1 MALNRFC
8 NGFSKICPK
17 FASTS
22 ILLASADTVSLP
34 QCINWQDYF
43 STWCW
48 LIRWII
54 LNFEYRSDTFF
65 GFPCGVVS
73 CSICPPLRMG
83 IKFWNGQ
90 YNIFKNTTYPQKE
103 ISFQSSK
110 TFHPSYIYKGG
121 KNEMNV
127 TGAELYFFTNE
138 IEYFRLLNIF
148 LFILLFYYFYF
159 IFLSPARL
167 LAGLFWERVVWCQ
180 KCFEESDIWL
190 PHCHRNMICEMRMSH
205 WIRPGNRVWGLYQ
218 EKINW
223 DGTAEKIRRKILVP
237 SSEIDEQSCEQ
248 I

>member
-1 MALNRFC
+1 MNAVRWRWTDFATDFPRFAQ
-8 NGFSKICPK
+8 N
-17 FASTS
+17 
-22 ILLASADTVSLP
+22 LP
-34 QCINWQDYF
+34 QPRSYWQVQTQSRCLKCIDWQDYF

-54 LNFEYRSDTFF
+54 LNFEYRSDTFL
-65 GFPCGVVS
+65 GFPCGAVS

-103 ISFQSSK
+103 IPFQTST
-110 TFHPSYIYKGG
+110 TFHPRYIYKGE
-121 KNEMNV
+121 KWDECNISSPMKSTIFV
-127 TGAELYFFTNE
+127 SWIFSSSYF
-138 IEYFRLLNIF
+138 
-148 LFILLFYYFYF
+148 FYF

-223 DGTAEKIRRKILVP
+223 DGTAEKSAEKSWFFL
-237 SSEIDEQSCEQ
+237 QK
-248 I
+248 